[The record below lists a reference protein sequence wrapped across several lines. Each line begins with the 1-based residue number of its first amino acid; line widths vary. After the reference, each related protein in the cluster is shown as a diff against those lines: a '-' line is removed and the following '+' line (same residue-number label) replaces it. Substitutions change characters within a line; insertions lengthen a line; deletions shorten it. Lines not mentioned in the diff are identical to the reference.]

1 MALTERL
8 SLYLSPEAKRRV
20 VQEVNRR
27 RARGEEFA
35 TANQTSVIEELIMT
49 HLPPADPEGPVEDT
63 QRPRSRR
70 CQAD

>member
-8 SLYLSPEAKRRV
+8 SLYLSPEAKRRL

-27 RARGEEFA
+27 RARGEEFG

-49 HLPPADPEGPVEDT
+49 HLPPVDPEGPREDT
-63 QRPRSRR
+63 PRRCSRR
-70 CQAD
+70 RQAE

>member
-8 SLYLSPEAKRRV
+8 SLYLSPEAKRRL

-27 RARGEEFA
+27 RARGEEFW

-49 HLPPADPEGPVEDT
+49 HLPPADPEGLGEDA
-63 QRPRSRR
+63 PRRR
-70 CQAD
+70 RRQKD

>member
-49 HLPPADPEGPVEDT
+49 HLPSADPAGPGEDA
-63 QRPRSRR
+63 PRRR
-70 CQAD
+70 RRQKD

>member
-8 SLYLSPEAKRRV
+8 SLYLSPEALRPL

-35 TANQTSVIEELIMT
+35 TANQTSVIEELILT
-49 HLPPADPEGPVEDT
+49 HLPSADPAGPGEDT
-63 QRPRSRR
+63 PRRRSRR
-70 CQAD
+70 RQAE